1 MKENINEEIEIDI
14 SELLKVIMKKSWI
27 VILATI
33 LGVVLAYFISVY
45 ALTAMYTST
54 TKIYVINRQNTGS
67 TTTYSDLQTG
77 VQLTKDYKVLVMSR
91 TVMEDVIRNVG
102 LDISYEQLVK
112 LVTVN
117 TPADT
122 RIIEIEV
129 MYKDPYL
136 AKTIVDAIAH
146 SSADKMVSIM
156 EMEKANIVEEGNVA
170 SYASTPNV
178 IKNTV
183 IGGFIGLFVTVVLIT
198 IHHLKDDSVKTAED
212 IEKFIGITTLGLIPV
227 EENLVKSKKVNR
239 VLKRAYKKGY
249 QGGRVKHAS
258 N

>member
-14 SELLKVIMKKSWI
+14 SELLKAIMRKSWI
-27 VILATI
+27 VVLVTI
-33 LGVVLAYFISVY
+33 LGTVIAYLISVY
-45 ALTAMYTST
+45 AITAMYTST
-54 TKIYVINRQNTGS
+54 TKIYVINRQNTQS
-67 TTTYSDLQTG
+67 TTTYTDLQTG

-91 TVMEDVIRNVG
+91 TVMEDVIHNIG
-102 LDISYEQLVK
+102 LDISYEKLVD

-129 MYKDPYL
+129 RYKDPYL

-146 SSADKMVSIM
+146 SSAEKMVTIM

-170 SYASTPNV
+170 SYPSSPNV
-178 IKNTV
+178 LRNMV
-183 IGGFIGLFVTVVLIT
+183 IGGLIGMFLPLGVIT
-198 IHHLKDDSVKTAED
+198 LLYLKDDSLNTAED
-212 IEKFIGITTLGLIPV
+212 IEKYIGITTLGLIPI
-227 EENLVKSKKVNR
+227 EPSLVKSKKLNK
-239 VLKRAYKKGY
+239 VLSKAYKKGY
-249 QGGRVKHAS
+249 KGGRIKHAS